1 MKRSNVGKFC
11 FFFSTPFKSPLKI
24 WYEPLLVS
32 YISTY
37 LHDPLSILYVPK
49 GSPCCMKKMTWAVVL
64 KMSNVFFCRP
74 PSPNSSWG
82 IWGGDKLSSILIAD
96 VWGSCDNPSVT
107 CDQAPKVEKHIYTL
121 EYSSSQYLYL
131 LLRVWCEKTDSFI
144 IIVQFSYT
152 LHTNSIARSC
162 NIRQLK

>member
-1 MKRSNVGKFC
+1 MIW
-11 FFFSTPFKSPLKI
+11 TPTGVIYK
-24 WYEPLLVS
+24 YT
-32 YISTY
+32 YI
-37 LHDPLSILYVPK
+37 HDPLSILYVPK

-64 KMSNVFFCRP
+64 KMSNVFLSS

-107 CDQAPKVEKHIYTL
+107 CDQAPKEEKHIYTL

>member
-1 MKRSNVGKFC
+1 MIWTPAGVIYKYLPTWPFVYTICPKRVTLLYEENDVGSCFKNVKR
-11 FFFSTPFKSPLKI
+11 FF
-24 WYEPLLVS
+24 
-32 YISTY
+32 
-37 LHDPLSILYVPK
+37 LS
-49 GSPCCMKKMTWAVVL
+49 S
-64 KMSNVFFCRP
+64 

-144 IIVQFSYT
+144 IIVPFSYT
-152 LHTNSIARSC
+152 LLTSNSITRSC